1 MLRRSIVLALVALAF
16 SSTAGCKDEKA
27 CTKARLETATA
38 WETVRN
44 EAGRLKY
51 QGVPAYDQLNT
62 AQKTTHLE
70 AFKTMEE
77 QAQLVFESFAFE
89 RIGWTTAEKS
99 RDRVQKA
106 FDGYFDKDKYSAFK
120 GVLDNAMKRFSE
132 AEAACR

>member
-1 MLRRSIVLALVALAF
+1 MLRRSILLALAALAF
-16 SSTAGCKDEKA
+16 SSAIGCKDEKA
-27 CTKARLETATA
+27 CTKARLEAATA
-38 WETVRN
+38 WESVRN

-51 QGVPAYDQLNT
+51 QGVPSYDQLNT

-89 RIGWTTAEKS
+89 RIGWTTAEKA

-106 FDGYFDKDKYSAFK
+106 FDGYFAKDEYSAFK
-120 GVLDNAMKRFSE
+120 GVLDAATKRYSE